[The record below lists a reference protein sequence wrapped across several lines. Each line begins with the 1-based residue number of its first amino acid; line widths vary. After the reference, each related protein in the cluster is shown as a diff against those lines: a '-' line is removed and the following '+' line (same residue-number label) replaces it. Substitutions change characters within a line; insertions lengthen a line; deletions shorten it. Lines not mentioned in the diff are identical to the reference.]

1 MVIPLISNRNS
12 LELLGVLS
20 LELKKTACFDVGL

>member
-1 MVIPLISNRNS
+1 MVIHLISNRNS

-20 LELKKTACFDVGL
+20 LELKKPLVSM

>member
-20 LELKKTACFDVGL
+20 LELKKPLVSM